1 MSGEGRDAQRDNGS
15 PGKQKQ
21 PQEWRQ
27 AGWEWTKPRDLTV
40 HLGRAGRRGLRRG
53 VKDGSGPESHTGW
66 TQSSDSWLSCR
77 RRAAQ
82 PPGVYNY
89 L

>member
-1 MSGEGRDAQRDNGS
+1 MERPCREVWVGRGGDAQRDNGS

-40 HLGRAGRRGLRRG
+40 HLGRGWEERG
-53 VKDGSGPESHTGW
+53 
-66 TQSSDSWLSCR
+66 
-77 RRAAQ
+77 
-82 PPGVYNY
+82 
-89 L
+89 